1 MLCSDSYLAKAC
13 EHVRGKEI
21 FCRLLKAGHEKL
33 LKMYAEG
40 LGIDVYSVSDLSEIS
55 AEEIMSLLKF
65 KSIQEKILEIDGPAG
80 FDENEDF
87 DEDLLEATNLIQ
99 EEKAQLAKIK
109 NEEDQLL
116 AVVKEARSRHMA
128 AQAETER
135 IATALRVQ
143 GIDIEVEDEKQELD
157 SPSRDFSAAPDDA
170 LIRQDSAALAE
181 VKEGILE
188 PDSSVAHS
196 NRAKLNEAIVI
207 KRAQLQRLQEQLKI
221 SKTREATGA
230 LPSEFRSEE
239 DEAAA
244 LACRQARLQ
253 RRMERKQQA
262 SDPSKLASK
271 SGLAAMG
278 IDGPTKTRYSKGK
291 AEASA
296 GNHKGKIPAW
306 L

>member
-1 MLCSDSYLAKAC
+1 L
-13 EHVRGKEI
+13 
-21 FCRLLKAGHEKL
+21 
-33 LKMYAEG
+33 
-40 LGIDVYSVSDLSEIS
+40 
-55 AEEIMSLLKF
+55 
-65 KSIQEKILEIDGPAG
+65 EKI
-80 FDENEDF
+80 
-87 DEDLLEATNLIQ
+87 
-99 EEKAQLAKIK
+99 KS
-109 NEEDQLL
+109 EEDQLL

-143 GIDIEVEDEKQELD
+143 GIDIDVEDERNEME
-157 SPSRDFSAAPDDA
+157 SPSNDFSASSNHFMM
-170 LIRQDSAALAE
+170 RQDSGAQAAGSNKMTTGLQ
-181 VKEGILE
+181 GILE
-188 PDSSVAHS
+188 PDSVGQS
-196 NRAKLNEAIVI
+196 NHAKLNEAIAI

-221 SKTREATGA
+221 SRSREAAGA
-230 LPSEFRSEE
+230 FLAEIKSEE

-262 SDPSKLASK
+262 SDPSKVASK

-278 IDGPTKTRYSKGK
+278 IDGPTKSKYSKGR

-296 GNHKGKIPAW
+296 GNHKGKTPAW